1 MKKYITL
8 AALLAAG
15 TTFANAA
22 QTVVFDFGRTDVDSY
37 ETPDAICIGI
47 GSTAYKGGFSAT
59 GDLEIFSGISGSYS
73 FTQEASGGNYN
84 NSATLTTGEE
94 NGWKN
99 HLTEL
104 PSGWSDTFADG
115 LTCQWNPQSS
125 SGNTFTL
132 EFSNLESGYYDLS
145 VLGGYYG
152 KDNISSTITLTLGGA
167 TTTETEWTLVD
178 IGGNTAAT
186 TQSGVSTLTSNLTNT
201 SANEGYTLD
210 ITKIF
215 VGESGSL
222 TVTIDGSENAGQ
234 RTPLNGL
241 KLTFIPEPSAFGM
254 LAGLGAL
261 ALVASRRR
269 RK

>member
-15 TTFANAA
+15 TACANAA
-22 QTVVFDFGRTDVDSY
+22 QTVVFDFGRTDADSY
-37 ETPDAICIGI
+37 KTPGAICIGT
-47 GSTAYKGGFSAT
+47 GSSPYEGGISAS
-59 GDLEIFSGISGSYS
+59 GNLEIFSGSYS
-73 FTQEASGGNYN
+73 FTQEASGGGWYN
-84 NSATLTTGEE
+84 NSATLTTDEE
-94 NGWKN
+94 ASWKN
-99 HLTEL
+99 HLTEM
-104 PSGWSDTFADG
+104 PSGWGNTFADG
-115 LTCQWNPQSS
+115 LTCQWNGS

-132 EFSNLESGYYDLS
+132 VFSNLESGYYDLS
-145 VLGGYYG
+145 VLGGYCG
-152 KDNISSTITLTLGGA
+152 QDNLSSTIKLTLGGA

-178 IGGNTAAT
+178 IGGNAAAT
-186 TQSGVSTLTSNLTNT
+186 TQSGVSELTSSLTNT
-201 SANEGYTLD
+201 ADANEGYTFD

-222 TVTIDGSENAGQ
+222 TVTIDGAGAGDQ

>member
-15 TTFANAA
+15 TACANAA
-22 QTVVFDFGRTDVDSY
+22 QTVVFDFGRTDADSY
-37 ETPDAICIGI
+37 KTQDAICIGT
-47 GSTAYKGGFSAT
+47 GSTAYKEGISAT
-59 GDLEIFSGISGSYS
+59 GDLGIFSGSYS
-73 FTQEASGGNYN
+73 FTQEASRGNYS
-84 NSATLTTGEE
+84 NSATLASGENNE
-94 NGWKN
+94 DGWKN
-99 HLTEL
+99 HLTEM
-104 PSGWSDTFADG
+104 PSGWGDTFADG
-115 LTCQWNPQSS
+115 LTCQWADNT
-125 SGNTFTL
+125 GNTFTL

-152 KDNISSTITLTLGGA
+152 SDEISNTITLTLGGA

-186 TQSGVSTLTSNLTNT
+186 TQSGVSVLTSSLTNT

-222 TVTIDGSENAGQ
+222 TVTIDGSETSGQ

>member
-15 TTFANAA
+15 TACANAA
-22 QTVVFDFGRTDVDSY
+22 QTVVFDFGRTDEDSY
-37 ETPDAICIGI
+37 KTPGAICIGT
-47 GSTAYKGGFSAT
+47 GSTAYRGNEISAT
-59 GDLEIFSGISGSYS
+59 GNLEIFNGSYT
-73 FTQEASGGNYN
+73 FTQEASRGNYA
-84 NSATLTTGEE
+84 NSATLTTDEE
-94 NGWKN
+94 DGWKN
-99 HLTEL
+99 HLTEM
-104 PSGWSDTFADG
+104 PSGWGDTFADG
-115 LTCQWNPQSS
+115 LTCQWADDT
-125 SGNTFTL
+125 GNTFTL

-152 KDNISSTITLTLGGA
+152 KDNISNTITLTLGGA

-178 IGGNTAAT
+178 IGGNTTAT
-186 TQSGVSTLTSNLTNT
+186 QNGVSTLTSNLTNT

-222 TVTIDGSENAGQ
+222 TVTIDGSETSGQ